1 MKRILVTGGAGFV
14 GSNLSRE
21 LALRGHQVF
30 VYDNLSRLGAKHN
43 VEILLKLPNVTVVP
57 GELDDIANFF
67 KDHEVDLVYHFAAQV
82 AVTTSYQNPRSDF
95 RINALGTF
103 NLLQCTEA
111 PVIYASTNK
120 VYGNNVNLIP
130 LKELPKRYEF
140 DGETWRNG
148 VSEHFSIDSSHHTPY
163 GCSKLV
169 GDLYVREHGGVVNRF
184 SCMYGG
190 QQFGN
195 EDQGWVSHF
204 VISKLTGKPVIIYG
218 DGKQIRDLLFVDDV
232 VNLLILEGESVE
244 KIRGEVFNI
253 GGGLRN
259 TISLIELCELLDIKP
274 AEFKDWRPADQ
285 KVYYSDIAKAK
296 RVLGWEP
303 KVSPTEGIG
312 RLMSWA
318 KENQKLF
325 I

>member
-1 MKRILVTGGAGFV
+1 
-14 GSNLSRE
+14 
-21 LALRGHQVF
+21 
-30 VYDNLSRLGAKHN
+30 
-43 VEILLKLPNVTVVP
+43 
-57 GELDDIANFF
+57 
-67 KDHEVDLVYHFAAQV
+67 
-82 AVTTSYQNPRSDF
+82 
-95 RINALGTF
+95 
-103 NLLQCTEA
+103 
-111 PVIYASTNK
+111 
-120 VYGNNVNLIP
+120 
-130 LKELPKRYEF
+130 
-140 DGETWRNG
+140 
-148 VSEHFSIDSSHHTPY
+148 
-163 GCSKLV
+163 
-169 GDLYVREHGGVVNRF
+169 VVNRF